1 MSQPGRLTQLDDGA
15 AAVVAGYDPSIPESR
30 RERFED
36 LGLLPNT
43 PILRERA
50 APFGDPL
57 LFRVRGSLLCLRRSD
72 AEFIRIHTRFEREFA
87 APPAALEPEGVP
99 GALPAST

>member
-1 MSQPGRLTQLDDGA
+1 MSRPRRLTQLDDGA
-15 AAVVAGYDPSIPESR
+15 AAVVTGYDASIPESR

-43 PILRERA
+43 PILRERT

-72 AEFIRIHTRFEREFA
+72 AEFIRIHTRFEREPA
-87 APPAALEPEGVP
+87 AHPAALDSEGIP
-99 GALPAST
+99 SALPASA